1 MMNTDDDK
9 MEIEAQDE
17 LELTGPPY
25 PAVTDAQVRITKE
38 QSSVFE
44 FLRKERRG
52 ELVLAPDFQR
62 KDVWDKRDQSELIES
77 ILMGIPIPLI
87 YLFENEQ
94 GERQIID
101 GKQRVTTLKRF
112 INNELVLTSLFMLPT
127 LQGAKFDDI
136 PPVLQAKLE
145 DYLLHYYV
153 IQPPTP
159 EHVKFNIFER
169 INRGG
174 VKLNKQEMRHA
185 LYQGKATSLI
195 QTLADSEAFKLA
207 TGNGV
212 KSLQMR
218 DRYLVLRF
226 VAFYLYQTK
235 QLSGIEYHSDVD
247 SFLAATM
254 KYLNT
259 KATDQLIQDV
269 HDICVSGLNRIYQIL
284 GDQAFR
290 FQAKDNGSK
299 RPVNMGLFEM
309 LLYVFCQVEPVHLE
323 SEKTKQ
329 YIDKFKSEIDDEAIL
344 AGAIDSTESVN
355 IRFERAKI
363 IIQGLNN
370 A

>member
-1 MMNTDDDK
+1 MINTDDDK

-25 PAVTDAQVRITKE
+25 PEVTDMQVRIAKE
-38 QSSVFE
+38 QSSVDA
-44 FLRKERRG
+44 FLRKERSG

-62 KDVWDKRDQSELIES
+62 KDVWDKKHQSELIES
-77 ILMGIPIPLI
+77 ILLGIPIPLI

-101 GKQRVTTLKRF
+101 GKQRVTTLKLF
-112 INNELVLTSLFMLPT
+112 MNNELALTSLFMLPT
-127 LQGAKFDDI
+127 LKGARFDDI
-136 PPVLQAKLE
+136 PPLLQAKLE

-174 VKLNKQEMRHA
+174 VSLNKQEMRHA

-195 QTLADSEAFKLA
+195 QELAESEAFKNA

-212 KSLQMR
+212 KANRMR
-218 DRYLVLRF
+218 DRYLILRF
-226 VAFYLYQTK
+226 IAFSLYHTE
-235 QLSGIEYHSDVD
+235 QLPGIEYHSDVD

-254 KYLNT
+254 KYINT
-259 KATDQLIQDV
+259 ASSEFIELIKER
-269 HDICVSGLNRIYQIL
+269 CLSGLTVIYKTL
-284 GDQAFR
+284 GAEAFR
-290 FQAKDNGSK
+290 FEAKETSPK
-299 RPVNMGLFEM
+299 RPINMGLFEM
-309 LLYVFCQVEPVHLE
+309 LLFVFSQLD
-323 SEKTKQ
+323 SDD
-329 YIDKFKSEIDDEAIL
+329 IDKQKIRLCIEQYKSAIDAEGIF
-344 AGAIDSTESVN
+344 AGGIDSTASVE
-355 IRFERAKI
+355 IRFNWANK
-363 IIQGLNN
+363 IIQGLKH

>member
-1 MMNTDDDK
+1 MINTDDDK

-25 PAVTDAQVRITKE
+25 PAVIDTQVRIAKE

-44 FLRKERRG
+44 FLRKESRG

-62 KDVWDKRDQSELIES
+62 NDVWDEKHQSELIES

-101 GKQRVTTLKRF
+101 GKQRVTTLKLF
-112 INNELVLTSLFMLPT
+112 MNNELALTSLFMLPK
-127 LQGAKFDDI
+127 LKGAKFDDI
-136 PPVLQAKLE
+136 PPLLQAKLE
-145 DYLLHYYV
+145 DYLLYYYV

-174 VKLNKQEMRHA
+174 ISLNKQEMRHA
-185 LYQGKATSLI
+185 LYQGKATTLI
-195 QTLADSEAFKLA
+195 QELADSEAFKNA

-212 KSLQMR
+212 RANRMR
-218 DRYLVLRF
+218 DRYLILRF
-226 VAFYLYQTK
+226 IAFYLYRTE
-235 QLSGIEYHSDVD
+235 QLSDIDYHSDID

-259 KATDQLIQDV
+259 ASTAFIEQIKEHCLL
-269 HDICVSGLNRIYQIL
+269 GLTMIYQTL
-284 GDQAFR
+284 GKEAFR
-290 FQAKDNGSK
+290 FETKEAGQK

-309 LLYVFCQVEPVHLE
+309 LLFVFSQLKSGALDEHKIKPCIE
-323 SEKTKQ
+323 Q
-329 YIDKFKSEIDDEAIL
+329 YKS
-344 AGAIDSTESVN
+344 AIDAEGSFAGGIDSKESVD
-355 IRFERAKI
+355 IRFNWANK
-363 IIQGLNN
+363 IIQGLKY